1 MRRPSRSILGASPL
15 QSGTYSEEYGS
26 RMALGVQGRSRPLFV
41 PDSAS
46 VRSVAQ
52 LMLREGRTAA
62 VVHKADDTRMALF
75 GIVTLSDM

>member
-1 MRRPSRSILGASPL
+1 
-15 QSGTYSEEYGS
+15 
-26 RMALGVQGRSRPLFV
+26 MALGVQGRSRPLFV
-41 PDSAS
+41 PDNAS

-62 VVHKADDTRMALF
+62 VVHKADDARMALF